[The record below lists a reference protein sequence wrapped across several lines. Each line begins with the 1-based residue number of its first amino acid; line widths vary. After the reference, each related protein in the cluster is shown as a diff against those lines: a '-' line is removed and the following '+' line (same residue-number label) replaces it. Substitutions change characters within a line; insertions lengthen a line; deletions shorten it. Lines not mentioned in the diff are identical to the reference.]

1 MKLMLKLEM
10 LISLEL
16 RFIFRSKQVIKF
28 MRLEDKRRKNI
39 DIVSSNSSKYTT

>member
-1 MKLMLKLEM
+1 MKLMLKLKM

-16 RFIFRSKQVIKF
+16 RFIFRSKQV
-28 MRLEDKRRKNI
+28 MRLKDKRGKNI